1 MSTTCKK
8 QEARRWRPDDPNDDF
23 KRCYQEVKKGDYI
36 PYPGKRT
43 EVQTLRVG
51 CIGRVGEAGI
61 PRAVAAIADTLKA
74 MDVRRSRLSAEAA
87 A

>member
-8 QEARRWRPDDPNDDF
+8 QEATRWRPDDPNDDF

-51 CIGRVGEAGI
+51 EAGI

>member
-1 MSTTCKK
+1 MTTSSGVI
-8 QEARRWRPDDPNDDF
+8 RRS
-23 KRCYQEVKKGDYI
+23 KRATTFRIRASGPK
-36 PYPGKRT
+36 
-43 EVQTLRVG
+43 VQTLRVG
-51 CIGRVGEAGI
+51 CIGRVGEAAI